1 MSNADEGSAACED
14 YELLIS
20 KACDGECAPDEM
32 ITLGGHLRVCGRCRE
47 TMDEYRQIKVKLA
60 PYVISMS
67 CPPPPPVTPKW
78 RNRASVMLSRLGIR
92 RYVPAIAGLSA
103 CIFFFLLGHFE
114 GSYQTQTRLVRN
126 LPSVVVATPSLW
138 VADRASGSVRM
149 ASVESEQPFTD
160 GISRYRAAIADELRK
175 DSVDWLKVRELVE
188 SMGELRTNLELLTI
202 HMAYIDIRTG
212 SLPSAVASHW
222 ESLGSKNERKAV
234 TR

>member
-1 MSNADEGSAACED
+1 MGNTDKGSAACED

-32 ITLGGHLRVCGRCRE
+32 MVLGEHLRVCGHCRE
-47 TMDEYRQIKVKLA
+47 MMDEYREIKVKLSS
-60 PYVISMS
+60 YVISMS
-67 CPPPPPVTPKW
+67 CPPPPLITPKW
-78 RNRASVMLSRLGIR
+78 RSRASRMLSRLGVR
-92 RYVPAIAGLSA
+92 RYVPAIAGLGA
-103 CIFFFLLGHFE
+103 CIFIFLLGHFA
-114 GSYQTQTRLVRN
+114 GSYQTQARLVRN

-138 VADRASGSVRM
+138 VADRASGSVQM

-175 DSVDWLKVRELVE
+175 EGVDWLRVRELVE

-222 ESLGSKNERKAV
+222 ESLGSKNERKVV